1 MTPIEYLTSV
11 RMNNAKTMLRIF
23 KDVSIQE
30 IATKCGYFD
39 AAYFTRC
46 FKRIVGMSPREYRE
60 GL

>member
-1 MTPIEYLTSV
+1 
-11 RMNNAKTMLRIF
+11 MNNAKTMLRIF
-23 KDVSIQE
+23 KDTSIQE
-30 IATKCGYFD
+30 IAAKCGYFD